1 MATNFPTSL
10 DALTNPTGS
19 SSLTSPDHAGQ
30 HTDAN
35 DAIEALQ
42 AKVGVDGS
50 AVTTS
55 LDYKISNL
63 NASNLVTGTVPS
75 ARISGSYTGITGVG
89 TLSAG
94 SIPATLL
101 TGTVASARL
110 SGSYGGITGLG
121 TLSSL
126 IVNGASADSP
136 QLEFGDW
143 NQDGRY
149 SAIRSAYGYLLLGSA
164 INVNC
169 YLRTD
174 NASGSVIIGGGLN
187 NSVMT
192 VGASSV
198 SVSGSL
204 SATSFSGNGASV
216 TSLSA
221 SNLASGTVP
230 SARVTGAYTSGI
242 TNMTIGSATTNN
254 STLNVIGG
262 TAWFSAMGTGTGS
275 TVINTFGFLA
285 IVSSRREIKEN
296 ITTVDTNTALSR
308 ICALRPV
315 DYTLKPEFVINP
327 SELTSIDYKR
337 GFIAQEVA
345 EVDHWYGQ
353 WGWVDEDQKMVTQQA
368 LAGELPLEDAT
379 PIYWNHDAM
388 IADLVASVQ
397 VLNARLVAL
406 ES

>member
-10 DALTNPTGS
+10 DALTNPTGT

-42 AKVGVDGS
+42 AKVGVDS
-50 AVTTS
+50 SLVATS
-55 LDYKISNL
+55 LDYIVRNL
-63 NASNLVTGTVPS
+63 PATNITSGTLAS

-101 TGTVASARL
+101 TGTIASARL
-110 SGSYGGITGLG
+110 SGSYTGITGLG
-121 TLSSL
+121 TLTSL
-126 IVNGASADSP
+126 TIDGTTSP
-136 QLEFGDW
+136 SVVFGDW
-143 NQDGRY
+143 NQDGNW
-149 SAIRSAYGYLLLGSA
+149 SGIRGSFGYLLTGSSGA
-164 INVNC
+164 GNAGI
-169 YLRTD
+169 YLRTESTTHPVYIGSNNTNTLRVD
-174 NASGSVIIGGGLN
+174 NTSATLSGTMNATTFSGS
-187 NSVMT
+187 
-192 VGASSV
+192 GAS
-198 SVSGSL
+198 L
-204 SATSFSGNGASV
+204 
-216 TSLSA
+216 TSLNA

-242 TNMTIGSATTNN
+242 TNMTIGNATTNN
-254 STLNVIGG
+254 STLNINGN

-275 TVINTFGFLA
+275 TVVNTFGFLA
-285 IVSSRREIKEN
+285 YVSSRREIKEN
-296 ITTVDTNTALSR
+296 ITTIDASTALSR

-315 DYTLKPEFVINP
+315 DYTLKPEFVVNP

-353 WGWVDEDQKMVTQQA
+353 WGWVDENQKMITEQA

-397 VLNARLVAL
+397 VLNARLTAL

>member
-19 SSLTSPDHAGQ
+19 SALTSPDHAGQ

-42 AKVGVDGS
+42 AKVGIDSSLV
-50 AVTTS
+50 ATS
-55 LDYKISNL
+55 LDYIVRNL
-63 NASNLVTGTVPS
+63 PATNITSGTLAS

-101 TGTVASARL
+101 TGTIASARL
-110 SGSYGGITGLG
+110 SGSYTGITGLG
-121 TLSSL
+121 TLTSL
-126 IVNGASADSP
+126 TIDGTTSP
-136 QLEFGDW
+136 SVVFGDW
-143 NQDGRY
+143 NQDGNW
-149 SAIRSAYGYLLLGSA
+149 SGIRGSFGYLLTGSSGA
-164 INVNC
+164 GNAGI
-169 YLRTD
+169 YLRTESTTHPVYIGSNNTNTLRVD
-174 NASGSVIIGGGLN
+174 NTSATLSGTMNATTFSGS
-187 NSVMT
+187 
-192 VGASSV
+192 GAS
-198 SVSGSL
+198 L
-204 SATSFSGNGASV
+204 
-216 TSLSA
+216 TSLNA

-242 TNMTIGSATTNN
+242 TNMTVGNATTNN
-254 STLNVIGG
+254 STLNVLGG

-275 TVINTFGFLA
+275 TVINSFGFLA
-285 IVSSRREIKEN
+285 YVSSRREIKEN
-296 ITTVDTNTALSR
+296 ITTIDAATALSR

-315 DYTLKPEFVINP
+315 DYTLKPEFVVNP

-353 WGWVDEDQKMVTQQA
+353 WGWVDENQKMITEQA

-397 VLNARLVAL
+397 VLNARLTAL